1 MRVSSQASESTY
13 VAQPPRDRG
22 DWSWRAAQF
31 ASLRANAAQT
41 EGGLLPLVDG
51 LAAVEE
57 PRWLALLTG
66 VVAPTKG
73 PAGREIRRVTAIR
86 TLPVGQTRKVLR
98 CQDVWSGRAS
108 QGGVLSGRT

>member
-51 LAAVEE
+51 LA
-57 PRWLALLTG
+57 RRGRTK
-66 VVAPTKG
+66 VAGAGGHSAYQGT
-73 PAGREIRRVTAIR
+73 GREGNPEGHAHIARGPDSEST
-86 TLPVGQTRKVLR
+86 
-98 CQDVWSGRAS
+98 
-108 QGGVLSGRT
+108 

>member
-51 LAAVEE
+51 LARRGRTKVAGAAE
-57 PRWLALLTG
+57 RG

-73 PAGREIRRVTAIR
+73 PAGREIRRVTR

-98 CQDVWSGRAS
+98 CQEDP
-108 QGGVLSGRT
+108 